1 MKQYRSF
8 VRRVS
13 PVVILIVLLVSG
25 YLLFTVSGHQLLADL
40 LNSRPLLVTK
50 LDYICPLIDQPT
62 VVEVAT
68 CTDCTFYPV
77 DKAHQLPATYAP
89 KVVDS
94 GLPGGGKVTLIAKTY
109 LTLLFADAERQGLSP
124 TITSAYRSYAD
135 QARVFSAWFAQER
148 QQTANPLLAF
158 LHTMRYSALPGY
170 SEHQLGTAV
179 DINCQHC
186 IPFDTQNQKNIALWS
201 YLEENAHRY
210 GFVVSYPR
218 NTEQRTGYQYEPWHI
233 RYIGVE
239 AATELFQQGY
249 TAGNGACEL
258 TLLRARKLY

>member
-1 MKQYRSF
+1 MKQYQPF

-13 PVVILIVLLVSG
+13 LVLSLIALLVGS
-25 YLLFTVSGHQLLADL
+25 YLLFTVSGRQLLASL
-40 LNSRPLLVTK
+40 LNPHPPAGIA
-50 LDYICPLIDQPT
+50 LDYICPLHDQPIP
-62 VVEVAT
+62 VEVAA

-77 DKAHQLPATYAP
+77 DRAHQLPATYAP

-94 GLPGGGKVTLIAKTY
+94 GLPGGGKVTPIVKMY
-109 LTLLFADAERQGLSP
+109 LMRLFADAEQHHLSP
-124 TITSAYRSYAD
+124 VVTSAYRSYD
-135 QARVFSAWFAQER
+135 EQTRVFSAWFAQER

-179 DINCQHC
+179 DINCQTC
-186 IPFDTQNQKNIALWS
+186 TPFDTKDQRNVTLWS

-210 GFVVSYPR
+210 GFVISYPR
-218 NTEQRTGYQYEPWHI
+218 NAEQRTGYEYEPWHI
-233 RYIGVE
+233 RYIGLE

-249 TAGNGACEL
+249 TTGNGACEL